1 MEQIKN
7 LFEQMLK
14 SREDKYRSLTEKCL
28 QEENLIKL
36 ISGNTTLTNQRSNNL
51 SKKVNDLKESLQITQ
66 NDIEDRITD

>member
-14 SREDKYRSLTEKCL
+14 SLEDKYRSLTEKCL

-36 ISGNTTLTNQRSNNL
+36 ISGNTTLTNQRSDNL

>member
-14 SREDKYRSLTEKCL
+14 SREGKYRSLTERCL
-28 QEENLIKL
+28 QEENLIEL
-36 ISGNTTLTNQRSNNL
+36 ISGNTTLTNQRSDNL
-51 SKKVNDLKESLQITQ
+51 SKKVNDLKESLQTTQ

>member
-14 SREDKYRSLTEKCL
+14 SREDKCRSLTEKCL

-36 ISGNTTLTNQRSNNL
+36 ISGNTTLTNQRSDNL
-51 SKKVNDLKESLQITQ
+51 SKKVNDLKESLQTTQ